1 MALRYILIGSM
12 GTLPKYVRIQVKE
25 KEYSIYTYR
34 TGEWKLYRKVPKR
47 LEAKYI
53 MLRMVDIGAEIPGV
67 GSRTGEDSFN
77 VEV

>member
-1 MALRYILIGSM
+1 MKA
-12 GTLPKYVRIQVKE
+12 LPKYIRIQVKE
-25 KEYSIYTYR
+25 KEYELYTYR
-34 TGEWKLYRKVPKR
+34 TGKWKFYRKVPKH

-53 MLRMVDIGAEIPGV
+53 MLRMVDIGTEIHGV

>member
-1 MALRYILIGSM
+1 MSTKA
-12 GTLPKYVRIQVKE
+12 LPKYVRILVE
-25 KEYSIYTYR
+25 GKEYGIYTYR
-34 TGEWKLYRKVPKR
+34 TGEWKFYRKVPKH

-53 MLRMVDIGAEIPGV
+53 MLRMVDIGTEIPGV